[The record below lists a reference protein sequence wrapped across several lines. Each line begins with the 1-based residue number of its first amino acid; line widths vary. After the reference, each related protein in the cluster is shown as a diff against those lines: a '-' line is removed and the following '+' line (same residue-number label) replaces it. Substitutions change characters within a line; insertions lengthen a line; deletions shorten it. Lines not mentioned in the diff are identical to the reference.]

1 MRSYVVADVAGP
13 IGEDFLRRVE
23 RLAGLGADFIQLRDK
38 ESDAATRLRH
48 ARLVRSRVKAPTR
61 FLVNSD
67 RVAAMA
73 ADADGLHL
81 TSAADASTMTFPES
95 WIVGQSCHGLAEVE
109 RAAAA
114 GLDYVLLG
122 PAFPTRSKESAP
134 AITLRELADAAA
146 RGIDVYA
153 LGGVSVDNLQ
163 ALSGLGLTGVAA
175 VTLFM
180 RDEPLETIMEAIRRL

>member
-1 MRSYVVADVAGP
+1 MRSYVVADVDGP
-13 IGEDFLRRVE
+13 IDEAFLVRVE

-38 ESDAATRLRH
+38 KSDDATRLRH
-48 ARLVRSRVKAPTR
+48 ARLVRARVKAPTR

-67 RVAAMA
+67 HEAAMA

-81 TSAADASTMTFPES
+81 TSAVDASTMIFPES
-95 WIVGQSCHGLAEVE
+95 WIVGQSCHRVAEVE

-122 PAFPTRSKESAP
+122 PAFPARSKESP
-134 AITLRELADAAA
+134 AVVRPRELAAAA
-146 RGIDVYA
+146 ALGIDVYA
-153 LGGVSVDNLQ
+153 LGGVSVDNLE
-163 ALSGLGLTGVAA
+163 ALRGLGLAGVAA